1 MIFFHPGFLQ
11 FGSGHAGLN
20 PSASL
25 ARKLNVVFVSFN
37 YRLDAFGFLPLGEF
51 VNSTNKANS
60 KRSPG
65 AASDET
71 ANDSDNYALYD
82 QLTAV
87 EWVRRNIRSFGGNPN
102 RLTVFGSDSAATL
115 LALLS
120 NQQFRESVSKVW
132 LAGPAVYLNKQFSL
146 NKFLAKNRDQ
156 KAKSSKFNSCKT
168 IKCFQDLSPRDVIFG
183 FLDGDEPEFKIN
195 DQNDL
200 PIQGIFPNQWII
212 VDGKLLI
219 KRFKLNYSIKS
230 FNLEELFILNSII
243 CSKQTN

>member
-11 FGSGHAGLN
+11 FGSGHLAGLN

-37 YRLDAFGFLPLGEF
+37 YRLDALGFLPLGQF
-51 VNSTNKANS
+51 VNSTNEANS
-60 KRSPG
+60 TTGTSEPKT
-65 AASDET
+65 AS
-71 ANDSDNYALYD
+71 DSDNCALYD

-102 RLTVFGSDSAATL
+102 RLTVFGSDSTATL
-115 LALLS
+115 LALLA
-120 NQQFRESVSKVW
+120 NQRFRESVSKVW

-156 KAKSSKFNSCKT
+156 KNKSSKFNSCNT
-168 IKCFQDLSPRDVIFG
+168 IKCFQELSPRDVIFG

-212 VDGKLLI
+212 VDGAYGFQLI
-219 KRFKLNYSIKS
+219 RSALPNRISS
-230 FNLEELFILNSII
+230 S
-243 CSKQTN
+243 SSGQTN

>member
-1 MIFFHPGFLQ
+1 M
-11 FGSGHAGLN
+11 AGLN

-37 YRLDAFGFLPLGEF
+37 YRLDALGFLPLGQF
-51 VNSTNKANS
+51 VNSTNNS
-60 KRSPG
+60 SDSLG
-65 AASDET
+65 AAKKNS
-71 ANDSDNYALYD
+71 ANDQTDDSDNYALYD

-87 EWVRRNIRSFGGNPN
+87 EWVKRNIRSFGGNPN

-115 LALLS
+115 LALLG
-120 NQQFRESVSKVW
+120 NQQFRQSVSKVW

-156 KAKSSKFNSCKT
+156 KNKSSKFNSCHT
-168 IKCFQDLSPRDVIFG
+168 IKCFRELSPRDVIFG

-212 VDGKLLI
+212 VDGRSQI
-219 KRFKLNYSIKS
+219 RSS
-230 FNLEELFILNSII
+230 
-243 CSKQTN
+243 TN

>member
-11 FGSGHAGLN
+11 FGSGHLAGLN

-37 YRLDAFGFLPLGEF
+37 YRLDALGFLPLGQF

-60 KRSPG
+60 NRSLG
-65 AASDET
+65 AAEQSNTSDRT
-71 ANDSDNYALYD
+71 DDSDNYALHD

-87 EWVRRNIRSFGGNPN
+87 EWVKRNIRSFGGNPN

-115 LALLS
+115 LALLG
-120 NQQFRESVSKVW
+120 NQQFRQSVSKVW

-156 KAKSSKFNSCKT
+156 KNKSSKFNSCHT
-168 IKCFQDLSPRDVIFG
+168 IKCFQELSPRDVIFG

-212 VDGKLLI
+212 VDGELI
-219 KRFKLNYSIKS
+219 S
-230 FNLEELFILNSII
+230 FQIRSSN
-243 CSKQTN
+243 

>member
-1 MIFFHPGFLQ
+1 M
-11 FGSGHAGLN
+11 AGLT

-37 YRLDAFGFLPLGEF
+37 YRLDALGFLPLGKF
-51 VNSTNKANS
+51 VNSTKNKENS
-60 KRSPG
+60 KDLAGG
-65 AASDET
+65 ARKSEDPKT
-71 ANDSDNYALYD
+71 TNDRNNMDNCALYD

-87 EWVRRNIRSFGGNPN
+87 EWVRRNIRSFGGNAN

-120 NQQFRESVSKVW
+120 NQQFRESISKVW
-132 LAGPAVYLNKQFSL
+132 LAGPAVYLNKKFSL

-156 KAKSSKFNSCKT
+156 KAKSSKFNSCTT
-168 IKCFQDLSPRDVIFG
+168 IQCFQELSPKDVIFG

-212 VDGKLLI
+212 VDGECYAGYI
-219 KRFKLNYSIKS
+219 WIPNWIQFVGSN
-230 FNLEELFILNSII
+230 
-243 CSKQTN
+243 

>member
-11 FGSGHAGLN
+11 FGSGHLAGLN

-37 YRLDAFGFLPLGEF
+37 YRLDALGFLPLGQF

-60 KRSPG
+60 NRSLG
-65 AASDET
+65 AAEQSNASDRT
-71 ANDSDNYALYD
+71 DDSDNYALHD

-87 EWVRRNIRSFGGNPN
+87 EWVKRNIRSFGGNPN

-115 LALLS
+115 LALLG
-120 NQQFRESVSKVW
+120 NQQFRQSVSKVW

-156 KAKSSKFNSCKT
+156 KNKSSKFNSCHT
-168 IKCFQDLSPRDVIFG
+168 IKCFQELSPRDVIFG

-212 VDGKLLI
+212 VDGELI
-219 KRFKLNYSIKS
+219 S
-230 FNLEELFILNSII
+230 FQIRSSN
-243 CSKQTN
+243 